1 MDAYMLRR
9 ACAATEPIVEQVTP
23 GDYAN
28 RTPCTEWDVHDL
40 VNHLLGTL
48 ELGRALFSD
57 TAPETDAGPG
67 EVPSADL
74 AGDDPAKAYRVGME
88 SLLAAATG
96 DAVDRAHAT
105 PFGEMP
111 GAMVAGFT
119 AVDVLV
125 HGWDLARATG
135 QTVGFDDALAGEIL
149 GFARQTISDDTRAPR
164 IGPEVP
170 APDGASASAIDRLVA
185 FMGRTP

>member
-1 MDAYMLRR
+1 MLQR
-9 ACAATEPIVEQVTP
+9 ACAATQPIVEQVTP
-23 GDYAN
+23 ADYAN

-135 QTVGFDDALAGEIL
+135 QAVGFDDALAGEIL
-149 GFARQTISDDTRAPR
+149 GFARKTISDDTRAPR

-170 APDGASASAIDRLVA
+170 APDGADASAIDRLVA

>member
-1 MDAYMLRR
+1 MDANMLQR
-9 ACAATEPIVEQVTP
+9 ACAATQPIVEQVTP
-23 GDYAN
+23 ADYAN
-28 RTPCTEWDVHDL
+28 RTPCTEWNVHDL

-96 DAVDRAHAT
+96 DAVARAHPT

-111 GAMVAGFT
+111 GAVLAGFT
-119 AVDVLV
+119 ALDVFV

-135 QTVGFDDALAGEIL
+135 QSPDYDEALASEIL
-149 GFARQTISDDTRAPR
+149 AFGHQTISDETRAPR
-164 IGPEVP
+164 IGPEVR
-170 APDGASASAIDRLVA
+170 APEGASALDRLIAYV
-185 FMGRTP
+185 GRRP